1 MARLAHQLAIER
13 PLVTADVIEVSEF
26 PDIAQ
31 RYQVF
36 GVPKTIMNERVSLE
50 GAVPE
55 PAFLERMQ
63 EAARM
68 GTTA

>member
-1 MARLAHQLAIER
+1 MARLAHQLAIES

-36 GVPKTIMNERVSLE
+36 GVPKTIMNERVSFE

-55 PAFLERMQ
+55 PEFLKRMQ
-63 EAARM
+63 EAAGM

>member
-1 MARLAHQLAIER
+1 M
-13 PLVTADVIEVSEF
+13 TADVIEVSEF

-55 PAFLERMQ
+55 PEFLERMQ
-63 EAARM
+63 EAAGMR
-68 GTTA
+68 TTA

>member
-1 MARLAHQLAIER
+1 LAIES

-55 PAFLERMQ
+55 PEFLERMQ
-63 EAARM
+63 EAAGM

>member
-1 MARLAHQLAIER
+1 VARLAHQLAIER

-55 PAFLERMQ
+55 PEFLERMQ
-63 EAARM
+63 EAAGM

>member
-1 MARLAHQLAIER
+1 VARLAHQLAIER

-55 PAFLERMQ
+55 PEFLERMQ
-63 EAARM
+63 EAAGM
-68 GTTA
+68 GTTV

>member
-55 PAFLERMQ
+55 PEFLERMQ
-63 EAARM
+63 EAAGM

>member
-1 MARLAHQLAIER
+1 LAIER

-55 PAFLERMQ
+55 PEFLERMQ
-63 EAARM
+63 EAAGM

>member
-1 MARLAHQLAIER
+1 MA
-13 PLVTADVIEVSEF
+13 ADVIEVSEF

-36 GVPKTIMNERVSLE
+36 GVPKTIMNEKVSFE

-55 PAFLERMQ
+55 AEFLKRLR
-63 EAARM
+63 EAAGM
-68 GTTA
+68 ATAV

>member
-63 EAARM
+63 EAAGM